1 MKTFPHNLMAGV
13 LGALL
18 FTLASSSIAFAQDT
32 PTESAHASSTMG
44 AMHGDQHMHGDD
56 MHSHH
61 MHGDHDMDSM
71 HKHMMGMHAMPATVS
86 SVDKQTGLV
95 EVNSEGM
102 TLKLHFPPTALANL
116 QTGDK
121 ITVHMGFS
129 KP

>member
-18 FTLASSSIAFAQDT
+18 FTLAGSSIAFAQDT

-44 AMHGDQHMHGDD
+44 AMHGDD
-56 MHSHH
+56 MQSGHH
-61 MHGDHDMDSM
+61 KYGHHDMDDM
-71 HKHMMGMHAMPATVS
+71 HKHMMGMHAMPGTVS

-95 EVNSEGM
+95 EVNAEGM
-102 TLKLHFPPTALANL
+102 MLKLHFPTAAVANL